1 MTEDPPTLYVRCQLL
16 GVLCTCALRRA
27 RAAQPALLCRLTSRR
42 SHRGWHTMASVVSS
56 LGSKLL
62 DQSLGLPQRFRVL
75 FSLRGVGTPEAADA
89 LLAGTCPTLSTWLAG
104 RHLAPRQLTFRT
116 LRSAIDDPSALC
128 RHEVAF
134 ALGQMQARRPVPL
147 MRWAH

>member
-1 MTEDPPTLYVRCQLL
+1 
-16 GVLCTCALRRA
+16 
-27 RAAQPALLCRLTSRR
+27 
-42 SHRGWHTMASVVSS
+42 MASAVSS

-89 LLAGTCPTLSTWLAG
+89 LLAGMRPCLA
-104 RHLAPRQLTFRT
+104 RRRAAPRFLTASVA
-116 LRSAIDDPSALC
+116 LCAAIDDPSALC

-134 ALGQMQARRPVPL
+134 ALGQMQARAVLLQSRC
-147 MRWAH
+147 AN